1 MNFRQNDIIFLLG
14 AGASVNAGIPTS
26 FNTIEEVEML
36 LKEDRDWKQ
45 YKKLYDFIKSTIYHG
60 DGINGLFASQV
71 NYNIE
76 RLVST
81 LSELEKNERHV
92 IFAFILGWHYLLIE
106 NAGVNFKNISQLKQK
121 IVGRLKE
128 KWILLDNYKKAS
140 YYRNFIEF
148 KKEYQYPLRVFS
160 LNYDLCFER
169 ACSQANIERGFDDE
183 RLLDVKRFEDD
194 DNVSIDFFLYKIH
207 GSIDWKK
214 NEYGLLTY
222 SDEAG
227 NISINELEIIFGT
240 NYKLQYLDPYLF
252 SIYEFRKYCLRA
264 KLIVVIGY
272 SFGDEHVNGIIG
284 QALGND
290 RERKILNVSRS
301 HNLEKKKQEIA
312 DKINLSENSRI
323 EIAQMSAK
331 NFLEQK
337 LNINYLSSF
346 FSTQES
352 IFDE

>member
-14 AGASVNAGIPTS
+14 AGASVEAGVPTS
-26 FNTIEEVEML
+26 FRMMEEVEL
-36 LKEDRDWKQ
+36 LLQKDDEWKG
-45 YKKLYDFIKSTIYHG
+45 YKKLYDFVKSSIYYG
-60 DGINGLFASQV
+60 DGINGQFGNNV

-81 LSELEKNERHV
+81 LSELERKENHI
-92 IFAFILGWHYLLIE
+92 IFPFILGWKPILVE
-106 NAGVNFKNISQLKQK
+106 RAGINFEGISQLKRK

-128 KWILLDNYKKAS
+128 KWILLGNYDKADYYKK
-140 YYRNFIEF
+140 FIDF
-148 KKEYQYPLRVFS
+148 KEEYQYPLRVFS

-169 ACSQANIERGFDDE
+169 ACNQATIERGFDNE

-194 DNVSIDFFLYKIH
+194 EDVLVDFFLYKIH
-207 GSIDWKK
+207 GSIDWIK
-214 NEYGLLTY
+214 NDYGLLTY

-252 SIYEFRKYCLRA
+252 SIYEFRKYCLKA

-284 QALGND
+284 QALGQD
-290 RERKILNVSRS
+290 KEKKILSVGGSG
-301 HNLEKKKQEIA
+301 I
-312 DKINLSENSRI
+312 DSEQRKI
-323 EIAQMSAK
+323 EIAQKIKLSVEQVEVSPFRARE
-331 NFLEQK
+331 FLENK
-337 LNINYLSSF
+337 LCINYLKAF
-346 FSTQES
+346 FVSQES
-352 IFDE
+352 VFDD